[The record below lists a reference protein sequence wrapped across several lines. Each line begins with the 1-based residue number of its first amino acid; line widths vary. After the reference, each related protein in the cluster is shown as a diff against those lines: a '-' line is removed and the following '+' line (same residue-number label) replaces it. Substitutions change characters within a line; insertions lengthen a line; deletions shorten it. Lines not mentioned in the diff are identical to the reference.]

1 VTVLSVFL
9 EVSKFRGVYV
19 GLLMNVMAVT
29 ALKTVIF
36 MIMEEIIFR
45 ASNKPRS
52 VEFPY
57 DVTVFP

>member
-9 EVSKFRGVYV
+9 EVSKFRGVYG

-36 MIMEEIIFR
+36 MIMEEILFR
-45 ASNKPRS
+45 ASNKPCS